1 MPLQVI
7 LKYPLVFAAGLLAA
21 LAVTPLWC
29 RLAPRLGLIDRPGGR
44 KIHSSPR
51 PVGGGVA
58 VFIGFHAAC
67 AVVFLLPWQPFAG
80 QISIEW
86 WFRFIPLSIGV
97 LALGLCDDGFGLK
110 PLVKLSGQV
119 ALAVAAYLL
128 NIRLQNVLGVN
139 LPVWADFFGTV
150 LWFLA
155 LMNSF
160 NLIDGVDGL
169 ASGIALIAALG
180 VGVSLL
186 FRHLPGDVL
195 LFLGLAGACLGFLRY
210 NFYPATVFLGDTGS
224 HFLGFTLAALAIST
238 SSKGPAIA
246 AIGMPM
252 LAVGVPLFDSAL
264 AVWRRSMRR
273 VLSSSGESKKRVA
286 IDQADAEHLHH
297 RLLGQ
302 GRRHDQVAWLLYAA
316 TALLALTGIL
326 TSVFNDKALG
336 ILGIAFV
343 VTAYVVV
350 RHLSWIELR
359 DTGEVV
365 MRGLTRPVRRNLSL
379 LLYIVSDLL
388 ILNAAWLIST
398 LLIELQSGPLDI
410 NLKSDWISAVPGD
423 VLLPFLLLMA
433 FRSCSRVWSLAGV
446 VEFAALG
453 MAGMLGGALSCG
465 VGLLC
470 LPADAAPWGVLAHKI
485 MLFGLAVPCMVGTRG
500 FFRIVQELMHRP
512 GRTSPVDPKAH
523 CRTLVAGN
531 GHDLMFYLRRRISG
545 ESPAEDTVIAGIVSS
560 DVALRGH
567 YIAGFQ
573 VLGNPS
579 DLSSVIRRKKINRLV
594 WVGAMTEDDRTKLQC
609 HLPDTGVRLAHWKV
623 TEDDLNLS
631 EL

>member
-1 MPLQVI
+1 MPLEAI
-7 LKYPLVFAAGLLAA
+7 LKYPLVFAAGLLVV

-44 KIHSSPR
+44 KIHSAPR

-86 WFRFIPLSIGV
+86 WFRFIPLSVGV
-97 LALGLCDDGFGLK
+97 LAVGLCDDRFGLR
-110 PLVKLSGQV
+110 PLVKLSGQT
-119 ALAVAAYLL
+119 ALAAAAYFL
-128 NIRLQNVLGVN
+128 NIRLQNVLGFN
-139 LPVWADFFGTV
+139 LPVWADFFGTI
-150 LWFLA
+150 LWFVA

-186 FRHLPGDVL
+186 FRQTPGDVL

-238 SSKGPAIA
+238 SSKGPAVA

-252 LAVGVPLFDSAL
+252 LAVGVPLFDSVL

-273 VLSSSGESKKRVA
+273 VLCGADEAGERVA
-286 IDQADAEHLHH
+286 IDQGDAEHLHH

-316 TALLALTGIL
+316 TALLALIGVL
-326 TSVFNDKALG
+326 TTVFHDKALG

-343 VTAYVVV
+343 VTAYIVV

-365 MRGLTRPVRRNLSL
+365 LRGLTRPVRRNLSL
-379 LLYIVSDLL
+379 LLYIASDLL
-388 ILNAAWLIST
+388 ILNAAWFIST
-398 LLIELQSGPLDI
+398 LLVELQSGPLDI
-410 NLKSDWISAVPGD
+410 NLKSAWLKAVPGD

-470 LPADAAPWGVLAHKI
+470 LPPNASPWGVLAHKI

-500 FFRIVQELMHRP
+500 FFRIVQELMNRP
-512 GRTSPVDPKAH
+512 GRMSPADPKGRF
-523 CRTLVAGN
+523 RTLIAGN
-531 GHDLMFYLRRRISG
+531 GHDLTLYFRRRFSG
-545 ESPAEDTVIAGIVSS
+545 EAPAEDTVIAGVVSS

-573 VLGNPS
+573 VLGNPA
-579 DLSSVIRRKKINRLV
+579 DLSSVIRQKKIDRLV
-594 WVGAMTEDDRTKLQC
+594 WVGAMSAEDRTRLQS
-609 HLPDTGVRLAHWKV
+609 HLPDTGVRLAHWRV
-623 TEDDLNLS
+623 TEDDLDLS